1 MVALSALMDM
11 TSADAAL
18 KVHYT
23 PLRVKNQVYKDRP
36 GLALLNKMTKFGGK
50 NLPIPVQ
57 FGIPQGVGVTVSAA
71 QTARTASLIEDF
83 VLTRKKKY
91 GVARIDGETMDA
103 SRGDVNAFMEMMT
116 TEIDGILHTLSNEL
130 AVEMYGDGN
139 GTRGTISAVATHA
152 VTATWSTITLTNPDD
167 IVNFEVG
174 MEIEAREGA
183 DITNVRIP
191 ASATVVEVD
200 RDAGTLAID
209 DDFDAGAD
217 DWAAGDTLRRLG
229 DYQAC
234 ITGLR
239 GWIPSTRTTAFLDDA
254 FFGVDRSQDKTRL
267 AGVYYDG
274 SAEII
279 EEALLSA
286 AARLGREGARPD
298 ICLMNPVRF
307 ADLVKALG
315 SKVVYDRVQSSD
327 EARIGF
333 DAIRLMTPRGI
344 VKVVADP
351 FCPSN
356 DAFMLTMDTWKLY
369 SLGDA
374 PRVLDGGDGLRW
386 LRISDQD
393 QYEVRV
399 GYYAQ
404 LGCVAPGWNARIKLA

>member
-1 MVALSALMDM
+1 MVALAQLMDM

-18 KVHYT
+18 KVHYE

-36 GLALLNKMTKFGGK
+36 GLALVPKMTKFGGK

-57 FGIPQGVGVTVSAA
+57 FGIPQGVGVTVLAA
-71 QTARTASLIEDF
+71 QTARTQSLLEDF

-116 TEIDGILHTLSNEL
+116 TEIDGIIHTLSNEL
-130 AVEMYGDGN
+130 AVEIYGDGN
-139 GTRGTISAVATHA
+139 GTRGTISTVSGAANGVI
-152 VTATWSTITLTNPDD
+152 VLTNFDD

-174 MEIEAREGA
+174 MEIEARDTAGA
-183 DITNVRIP
+183 TRLPV
-191 ASATVVEVD
+191 SAQIVNIN
-200 RDAGTLAID
+200 RDTGTLTLD
-209 DDFDAGAD
+209 DDLDAGAN
-217 DWAAGDTLRRLG
+217 DWAATDTLHRLG
-229 DYQAC
+229 DYGAVL
-234 ITGLR
+234 TGLR
-239 GWIPSTRTTAFLDDA
+239 GWLPSTRTVAFLDDA
-254 FFGVDRSQDKTRL
+254 FFGVDRSQDATRL

-274 SAEII
+274 SSETI

-286 AARLGREGARPD
+286 GARLGREGGRPD
-298 ICLMNPVRF
+298 VVLLNPVRF

-315 SKVVYDRVQSSD
+315 SKVVYDRIASSD

-356 DAFMLTMDTWKLY
+356 DAFMLTMNTWKLY

-374 PRVLDGGDGLRW
+374 PRILDGDGLKW

-393 QYEVRV
+393 HYEVRV

-404 LGCVAPGWNARIKLA
+404 MGCVAPGWNARIKLA